1 MLSAAEFT
9 VRRSAKSGSEQ
20 GVSARLIACFGRRPR
35 RRPKTKL
42 RTAQGGKEPCLPVKV
57 MEIYKVQQKRRVRAV
72 DDEELCLLTRQGNG
86 T

>member
-72 DDEELCLLTRQGNG
+72 DDEELCLLTRHNG